1 MQELRDLHY
10 PLLFQWFQ
18 SHQSPPVAIISD
30 FLLGWTHQLASEVGV
45 ARIVFSP
52 TGAFGLSTFFTLW
65 KDQPKIDDPN
75 NSNSLLQFPNLPLC
89 SSLRGYEIPEIYRTT
104 RPGEPGWKFIRNVSL
119 ADMASWGIILN
130 TSTHLDGIY
139 IEHLKN
145 QVGHNRVWA
154 VGPLMLPKDDDTA
167 GDLMTW
173 LDAREDGSVVYVCF
187 GSRGMLTKKQT
198 NELAAGL
205 EKSGVNFIWCVKL
218 QNEKHVAR
226 DCGDIPEGF
235 EGRVAGRGYIIKG
248 WVPQVEIMR
257 HRAVG
262 VFLTHCGWN
271 STLEGIAGGVGM
283 RAGEGTR
290 NIPESTELAQLLI
303 ESLDETRAE
312 RVKAKELRDA
322 VVGGVE
328 KGGCSDKDL
337 DAFVNC
343 LIEIKP

>member
-1 MQELRDLHY
+1 
-10 PLLFQWFQ
+10 
-18 SHQSPPVAIISD
+18 
-30 FLLGWTHQLASEVGV
+30 
-45 ARIVFSP
+45 
-52 TGAFGLSTFFTLW
+52 
-65 KDQPKIDDPN
+65 
-75 NSNSLLQFPNLPLC
+75 
-89 SSLRGYEIPEIYRTT
+89 
-104 RPGEPGWKFIRNVSL
+104 
-119 ADMASWGIILN
+119 MASWGIILN

-173 LDAREDGSVVYVCF
+173 LGAPEDGSVVYVCF

-235 EGRVAGRGYIIKG
+235 EDRVAGRGYIIKG
-248 WVPQVEIMR
+248 WAPQVEILR

-271 STLEGIAGGVGM
+271 STLEGIAGGVLMLTWPM
-283 RAGEGTR
+283 RAEQFLNAR
-290 NIPESTELAQLLI
+290 LL
-303 ESLDETRAE
+303 
-312 RVKAKELRDA
+312 
-322 VVGGVE
+322 VE
-328 KGGCSDKDL
+328 
-337 DAFVNC
+337 
-343 LIEIKP
+343 